1 MNKIKNKKVPNGYQ
15 MVSFDMKSLF
25 TNCPLDRTI
34 QLVLKRIYEKHDVS
48 TNITKQE
55 MTEMLILCKKNF
67 HFTFNEEVYKQ
78 RDGVAMGS
86 PLGPVLADIFM
97 VELENNMV
105 SVLQEN
111 LSFWKRY
118 ADDTICFVKIGT
130 ISYITKIL
138 NNFDSKIKFTY
149 EVEKDC
155 KLTFLDELLIKK
167 GNNIITTIYRKA
179 TTNDIYLNW
188 KSFAPTTWKRGTL
201 KTLAER
207 AYLICS
213 SIALS
218 KKEIDH
224 LKKVFHEKNDYPKWV
239 IHQVLNEVEEKH
251 KTSVNDVSKESKVS
265 PVTDLKRYLLILP
278 Y

>member
-1 MNKIKNKKVPNGYQ
+1 
-15 MVSFDMKSLF
+15 
-25 TNCPLDRTI
+25 
-34 QLVLKRIYEKHDVS
+34 
-48 TNITKQE
+48 
-55 MTEMLILCKKNF
+55 
-67 HFTFNEEVYKQ
+67 
-78 RDGVAMGS
+78 MGS

-138 NNFDSKIKFTY
+138 NNFDPKIKFTY

-265 PVTDLKRYLLILP
+265 PVTDLKLYLLILP